1 MIRRYSFPTEQVAK
15 DLIALLSD
23 EPNPTVTETTNAI
36 VCLGFQDEYNEEG
49 ELIEE
54 GIAYNVDVMWKN
66 EAINAWL
73 QYEVTPNTPNHK
85 FI

>member
-1 MIRRYSFPTEQVAK
+1 MIKRYSFPTEQVAK

-23 EPNPTVTETTNAI
+23 EPNPTVTETTSAI
-36 VCLGFQDEYNEEG
+36 VCLGFQDKYNEEG

-54 GIAYNVDVMWKN
+54 GITYNVDVMWKN

>member
-1 MIRRYSFPTEQVAK
+1 MIKRYSFPTEQVAK

-23 EPNPTVTETTNAI
+23 EPNPIVTETTSAI
-36 VCLGFQDEYNEEG
+36 AYLGFQDKYNEEG

-54 GIAYNVDVMWKN
+54 GITYNVDVMWKK